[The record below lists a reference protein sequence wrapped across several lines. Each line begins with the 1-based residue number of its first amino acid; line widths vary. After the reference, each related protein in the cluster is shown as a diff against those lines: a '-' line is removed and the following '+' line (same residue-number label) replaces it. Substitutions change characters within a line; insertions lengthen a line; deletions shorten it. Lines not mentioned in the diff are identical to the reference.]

1 MPAPMTTT
9 RAEVGTEAIPAS
21 SHETDL
27 LRIMQRDALSET
39 GNKHPSPP
47 PCLSRRTAKETED
60 GAAGSREKAQVPCSQ
75 EFTMSGWAS
84 IHFLAA
90 AVGSILSFAMY
101 SATVFWSSL
110 VQWKFFTS
118 VIAGEPESANFL
130 EISLLRL
137 YGG

>member
-1 MPAPMTTT
+1 
-9 RAEVGTEAIPAS
+9 
-21 SHETDL
+21 
-27 LRIMQRDALSET
+27 MQRGALSET
-39 GNKHPSPP
+39 GNKHPSPRRA
-47 PCLSRRTAKETED
+47 CQDARRRRRRTYSADRRET
-60 GAAGSREKAQVPCSQ
+60 KAQVPCSQ
-75 EFTMSGWAS
+75 EFTMSGWAV

-101 SATVFWSSL
+101 SAAVFWSSL